1 MEKRTLEVLE
11 YPRIRETIAGLC
23 MSAEGKARLLEREP
37 SSDLSEI
44 RLLKNLSSSYLAALS
59 AETPPAFVGWPP
71 VRHLLAR
78 VRVEGA
84 SLSIEELYSLG
95 LFCDAAVKL
104 RAWAEFRSR
113 QAASG
118 KRDLMTAVSG
128 GASSADVAGEA
139 EVGESTASIP
149 ARIAS
154 ALREAGS
161 ALLTA
166 DGPVIASALA
176 VPDLTPC
183 ADAIFRVIDRSGEIR
198 DLPELRAIR
207 QGILKIRQDIE
218 RLVGRYLSDEGL
230 RGALQSTL
238 PTIRDGRQVIAIRAS
253 VKSRVRGIVHEV
265 SQSGQTV
272 YVEPEDVVDRNND
285 LVTEEHRLSREVAR
299 ILREVTASLAPS
311 GDELAEALELM
322 VFFDSVGATARWG
335 RQTRGVFACE
345 RPFSEGED
353 TPLVAIRQG
362 RHPLLEERA
371 VPIDLILTPGGR
383 VLIVTGPNTGGKTV
397 TLKTV
402 ALFALLNQSGWPIPS
417 GEGTALPVFDF
428 IGCDIG
434 DEQSL
439 DQSLST
445 FSGHMKNIASMMG
458 KAGRKSLILLDE
470 LGSGTD
476 PQEGSAIA
484 MAVLDALLE
493 RGAVVLATTHHGILK
508 NYGYTHRACV
518 NASVDF
524 DENTLSP
531 TYRILMGVPG
541 ESHAL
546 DIAARNGLDGK
557 IVDQARS
564 YLIEERADVSALIKG
579 LTEKHEE
586 LDRFERDK
594 KSEEEALRELRRKS
608 DLRELQLRQKEN
620 ELRGQGY
627 RRLENLLA
635 ESRKQLE
642 NLVRELRE
650 GELTRDKTLE
660 VKAWM
665 ADLEGRVNAEYAG
678 LASSREET
686 SSLGREIA
694 ERAKSDEAERVRE
707 GRQAKGG
714 KFASGKTKS
723 GKDAGSA
730 DLRGARYGTQTAGFE
745 FVPDFAPGVEVYVG
759 ASRSRGTLVRAE
771 KKGQWIVTVGT
782 LKMTVKEADISA
794 VPVNGQK
801 KRVTVEY
808 QADMGEGDVPA
819 FELRLI
825 GMRHDEAMKALER
838 QLDLASMKGLKEF
851 SIVHGKGNGVLQTA
865 AQDMLSRYAA
875 VSEYHFAR
883 PEEGGTGKTIV
894 TMK

>member
-322 VFFDSVGATARWG
+322 VFFDSVGAAARWG

-383 VLIVTGPNTGGKTV
+383 VLIVTGPK
-397 TLKTV
+397 
-402 ALFALLNQSGWPIPS
+402 
-417 GEGTALPVFDF
+417 
-428 IGCDIG
+428 
-434 DEQSL
+434 
-439 DQSLST
+439 
-445 FSGHMKNIASMMG
+445 
-458 KAGRKSLILLDE
+458 
-470 LGSGTD
+470 
-476 PQEGSAIA
+476 
-484 MAVLDALLE
+484 
-493 RGAVVLATTHHGILK
+493 
-508 NYGYTHRACV
+508 HR
-518 NASVDF
+518 
-524 DENTLSP
+524 
-531 TYRILMGVPG
+531 R
-541 ESHAL
+541 
-546 DIAARNGLDGK
+546 
-557 IVDQARS
+557 
-564 YLIEERADVSALIKG
+564 
-579 LTEKHEE
+579 
-586 LDRFERDK
+586 
-594 KSEEEALRELRRKS
+594 
-608 DLRELQLRQKEN
+608 
-620 ELRGQGY
+620 
-627 RRLENLLA
+627 
-635 ESRKQLE
+635 
-642 NLVRELRE
+642 
-650 GELTRDKTLE
+650 
-660 VKAWM
+660 
-665 ADLEGRVNAEYAG
+665 
-678 LASSREET
+678 
-686 SSLGREIA
+686 
-694 ERAKSDEAERVRE
+694 
-707 GRQAKGG
+707 
-714 KFASGKTKS
+714 
-723 GKDAGSA
+723 
-730 DLRGARYGTQTAGFE
+730 
-745 FVPDFAPGVEVYVG
+745 
-759 ASRSRGTLVRAE
+759 
-771 KKGQWIVTVGT
+771 
-782 LKMTVKEADISA
+782 
-794 VPVNGQK
+794 
-801 KRVTVEY
+801 
-808 QADMGEGDVPA
+808 
-819 FELRLI
+819 
-825 GMRHDEAMKALER
+825 
-838 QLDLASMKGLKEF
+838 
-851 SIVHGKGNGVLQTA
+851 
-865 AQDMLSRYAA
+865 
-875 VSEYHFAR
+875 
-883 PEEGGTGKTIV
+883 
-894 TMK
+894 